1 MTDPQAA
8 PGRKL
13 GVVAATALVM
23 GTMIGSGVFLL
34 PASLAP
40 FGWNAVGG
48 WVLTIA
54 GALVLAKLLADLT
67 RHHFGQGNTTAF
79 VRSAFGPVPEFLVAW
94 AYLISNWVG
103 IVGVAVAAVSYLSS
117 RVPAVAATTTSTIL
131 SVLGIVW
138 AITLVNL
145 KSVRAGGNLQVV
157 ALGIKAIPLLVVVVL
172 AVAVTAGGKAD
183 LPPFDAGEISVSAV
197 NGAAVLTLWALLGFE
212 CASLAARQ
220 CEDPERNVPR
230 ATLWGAAFTGLLYL
244 VVCSAIALLLP
255 ADVAASS
262 PAPFA
267 TFVERYWSPAPATLI
282 ALFAM
287 VSCLGALNGTILITG
302 ELTRSMAED
311 GLLPRWLCGTDTAG
325 TPRRALLVSGLISS
339 VFVLVNA
346 GGGTQKLFEYL
357 ILLSTSST
365 LWLYLACAL
374 AALRLGVSPALAV
387 VGTLYALWALWGA
400 DLKASGLSLVLM
412 VAGLPIYWW
421 ARRERAVNTIGDGY
435 SAG

>member
-1 MTDPQAA
+1 MTEPAA
-8 PGRKL
+8 PRRKL
-13 GVVAATALVM
+13 GLVAATALVM

-48 WVLTIA
+48 WVLTIG
-54 GALVLAKLLADLT
+54 GALVLAKVLADLT
-67 RHHFGQGNTTAF
+67 RHHVGRGNTTAF

-117 RVPAVAATTTSTIL
+117 RVPAVAATTTSTVL

-138 AITLVNL
+138 FVTLVNL

-157 ALGIKAIPLLVVVVL
+157 ALAIKAVPLLVVVVL
-172 AVAVTAGGKAD
+172 TVAVTSGGKAE
-183 LPPFDAGEISVSAV
+183 LPPFDAAAISLPAL

-212 CASLAARQ
+212 CASLAAHQ
-220 CEDPERNVPR
+220 VDDPERNVPR
-230 ATLWGAAFTGLLYL
+230 ATIWGAALTGLLYL

-255 ADVAASS
+255 TDVAVNS

-267 TFVERYWSPAPATLI
+267 TFVERYWSAEPAALI
-282 ALFAM
+282 ALFAT
-287 VSCLGALNGTILITG
+287 VSCIGTVNGIILVSG
-302 ELTRSMAED
+302 ELTRAMAQD
-311 GLLPRWLCGTDTAG
+311 GLLPRWIGGTDGAG
-325 TPRRALLVSGLISS
+325 TPRRALILSALISS
-339 VFVLVNA
+339 AFVLVNA

-357 ILLSTSST
+357 ILLATSST

-374 AALRLGVSPALAV
+374 AALRLGVSRAFAV

-421 ARRERAVNTIGDGY
+421 ARRERAVNTTGDGY
-435 SAG
+435 SSG

>member
-1 MTDPQAA
+1 
-8 PGRKL
+8 
-13 GVVAATALVM
+13 M

-48 WVLTIA
+48 WVLTIG
-54 GALVLAKLLADLT
+54 GALVLAKILSDLT
-67 RHHFGQGNTTAF
+67 RHHFGQGNTMAF

-103 IVGVAVAAVSYLSS
+103 TVGVAVAAVSYMSS

-131 SVLGIVW
+131 SILGIVW

-145 KSVRAGGNLQVV
+145 KSVRAGGNLQVL
-157 ALGIKAIPLLVVVVL
+157 ALAIKVIPLLVVVVL
-172 AVAVTAGGKAD
+172 AVAVTAGGRAE
-183 LPPFDAGEISVSAV
+183 LPPFDASAISVSAV

-220 CEDPERNVPR
+220 VENPERNVPR
-230 ATLWGAAFTGLLYL
+230 ATVWGAALTGLIYL
-244 VVCSAIALLLP
+244 VVCTAIALLLP
-255 ADVAASS
+255 TQVAANS

-267 TFVERYWSPAPATLI
+267 TFVERYWRPEPATLI

-311 GLLPRWLCGTDTAG
+311 GLLPRWLGRTDAAG

-339 VFVLVNA
+339 VFVMVNA

-374 AALRLGVSPALAV
+374 AALRLGVSRALAA
-387 VGTLYALWALWGA
+387 VGTIYALWALWGA

-412 VAGLPIYWW
+412 IAGLPIYWW
-421 ARRERAVNTIGDGY
+421 AVRERAVKGPVERY
-435 SAG
+435 SAR